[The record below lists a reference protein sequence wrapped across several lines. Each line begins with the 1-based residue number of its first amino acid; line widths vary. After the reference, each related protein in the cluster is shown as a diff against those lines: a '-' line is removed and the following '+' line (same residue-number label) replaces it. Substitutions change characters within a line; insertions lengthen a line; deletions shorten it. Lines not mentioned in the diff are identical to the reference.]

1 MKKNKKHSV
10 VRQMSIALCTVYIFM
25 VALMLINT
33 THTLGTSR
41 ERIYSEIS
49 GSLKVSNNQIQSD
62 LSSAEKYLT
71 SLALSTSSS
80 NLKIIERNR
89 GDTEFYRAINNQKL
103 ELEKTLASV
112 GMIEGLFIFPTSNRL
127 LIAYARNPVSP
138 TIHRLRSVMRLS
150 MDADTLKDFPGKS
163 WFPIYLDNQYYLLR
177 VFRIGESYV
186 GAWVSF
192 TAMLSL
198 VESNQALAE
207 TSLFTFGNHAAYD
220 IHSQKSGL
228 RPDAANSTEDYTLF
242 DSEETYLSIAIEAGY
257 TQNGYIALLVPD
269 KLITEELMDNY
280 MLAALSIGFYIV
292 LAPIILWILRAFL
305 QRPVGKLKH
314 SIDALREGDF
324 GVRITPDETYDEFKA
339 VNSAFND
346 MVERIQSL
354 KISIYEEKLKWQDM
368 QMRFLKSQVAPH
380 FLINCL
386 NAIYHMNSTGKTKE
400 ISGMTISLGEH
411 LRYTLADHETVPL
424 SLEAEQTKN
433 YVELSKLRFPGSIDY
448 YADIDPELENAVVM
462 PMQILTFVENT
473 IKYQTVAGEVTEI
486 YVTVSSMNKGDT
498 PTIHL
503 CVWDT
508 GDGWP
513 PDILQRLQN
522 KDMMTNDTGHHIG
535 IRNIYYRM
543 EYMYKKDFDMHFSN
557 RKDAGAQIDI
567 IFPYIEYSAL
577 HLTERNYP
585 HEHTDRG

>member
-1 MKKNKKHSV
+1 MKKNRQHSV
-10 VRQMSIALCTVYIFM
+10 VRQMSIALCTVYVLM

-62 LSSAEKYLT
+62 LSSAEKYLS
-71 SLALSTSSS
+71 SLALSTASS

-103 ELEKTLASV
+103 ELEKTLSSI
-112 GMIEGLFIFPTSNRL
+112 GLIDGLFIFPTSNRL
-127 LIAYARNPVSP
+127 LIAYARTPTSP

-150 MDADTLKDFPGKS
+150 MDADTLKDLPGKS
-163 WFPIYLDNQYYLLR
+163 WFPIYLDDQYYLLR

-186 GAWVSF
+186 GSWVSF
-192 TAMLSL
+192 SALLSL

-207 TSLFTFGNHAAYD
+207 TSLFTFGSNTAYD

-228 RPDAANSTEDYTLF
+228 RPDAVNSTEDYTLF
-242 DSEETYLSIAIEAGY
+242 ENGETYLSIAIEADY
-257 TQNGYIALLVPD
+257 TQNGHIALLVPD

-280 MLAALSIGFYIV
+280 MLAAFSIGFYII

-305 QRPVGKLKH
+305 QKPVSKLKH

-324 GVRITPDETYDEFKA
+324 GIRITPDETYDEFKA
-339 VNSAFND
+339 VNSAFNE
-346 MVERIQSL
+346 MVERIQTL
-354 KISIYEEKLKWQDM
+354 KINIYEEQLKWQDM

-400 ISGMTISLGEH
+400 ISDMTISLGEH
-411 LRYTLADHETVPL
+411 LRYTLADHATVPL

-433 YVELSKLRFPGSIDY
+433 YVELSKLRFPGSIAY
-448 YADIDPELENAVVM
+448 YEDIDSELKNAVVM

-473 IKYQTVAGEVTEI
+473 IKYQTVSGEVTEI
-486 YVTVSSMNKGDT
+486 HVTVGGADKDGK
-498 PTIHL
+498 PYIHL

-513 PDILQRLQN
+513 PDILQQLKN
-522 KDMMTNDTGHHIG
+522 GEMMTNDTGHHIG
-535 IRNIYYRM
+535 IRNLYYRM
-543 EYMYKKDFDMHFSN
+543 EYMYRQDFDMQFSN
-557 RKDAGAQIDI
+557 RPGAGAQIDI
-567 IFPYIEYSAL
+567 IFPYIDYSEL
-577 HLTERNYP
+577 HLTERRRQD
-585 HEHTDRG
+585 EHTDRG